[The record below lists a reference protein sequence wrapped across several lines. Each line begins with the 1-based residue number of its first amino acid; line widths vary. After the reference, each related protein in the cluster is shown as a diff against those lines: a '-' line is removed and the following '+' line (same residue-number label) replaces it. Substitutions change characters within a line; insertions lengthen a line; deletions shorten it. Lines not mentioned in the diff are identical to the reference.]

1 MTPVDFS
8 IPDDLQARL
17 DDIQRFVD
25 GELIPL
31 ETQLL
36 AGDWESL
43 TATLDERRSQVQASG
58 WWAPNLPS
66 DAGGTGASLVE
77 LGLISEELGRTPTGH
92 YVFGCQAPDAGNAEL
107 LLLHGTEGQRTRYLE
122 PLAAGRIRSCFC
134 MTEPEYA
141 GSNPVEMGTI
151 ARREGDEYVIDGHKW
166 FATAADGAQFA
177 IVMAVT
183 NPDEAKHRRASRIL
197 VDCDQEGF
205 SLERN
210 IPVMGHPGAG
220 YFSHGEV
227 RLTGCRVPVSQ
238 RLGDEGAGFIMA
250 QERLGPGRI
259 HHCMRWL
266 GICRRVVEL
275 MTDYALSRHLKADMR
290 LADTQIVQA
299 WIAESA
305 AELRA
310 ARALVLETAW
320 TIQEHGFKAARDNVS
335 MIKFVTAN
343 TLQRIVDRAIQI
355 HGALGVTDD
364 TILSFWY
371 REERAARIYDGP
383 DEVHK
388 LAVARHMLKERA
400 RAAAG

>member
-1 MTPVDFS
+1 MDFS
-8 IPDDLQARL
+8 IPVDIQTRL
-17 DDIQRFVD
+17 DDIRRFVEQ
-25 GELIPL
+25 ELVPL
-31 ETQLL
+31 ESRLL
-36 AGDWESL
+36 AADWDGL
-43 TATLDERRSQVQASG
+43 TDALDEKRSQVQAAG
-58 WWAPNLPS
+58 WWAPNLPVR
-66 DAGGTGASLVE
+66 AGGTGASLVE

-107 LLLHGTEGQRTRYLE
+107 LLLHGSEEQRDRYLV
-122 PLAAGRIRSCFC
+122 PLASGQIRSCFC
-134 MTEPEYA
+134 MTEPEFA
-141 GSNPVEMGTI
+141 GSNPVQMGTV
-151 ARREGDEYVIDGHKW
+151 ARREGDDYVIEGHKW
-166 FATAADGAQFA
+166 FATAADGARFA

-183 NPDEAKHRRASRIL
+183 NPDEAKHRRASMIL
-197 VDCDQEGF
+197 VDCDQDGF

-210 IPVMGHPGAG
+210 IPVMGHPGSG

-227 RLTGCRVPVSQ
+227 RLTQCRVPISQ
-238 RLGDEGAGFIMA
+238 RLGEEGAGFIMA

-275 MTDYALSRHLKADMR
+275 MCDYALTRQLNADTK

-305 AELRA
+305 AELLS

-320 TIQEHGFKAARDNVS
+320 IIQEKGFKAARDTVS
-335 MIKFVTAN
+335 MIKFITAN

-388 LAVARHMLKERA
+388 LAVARHLLKARA
-400 RAAAG
+400 RAG

>member
-1 MTPVDFS
+1 MDFS
-8 IPDDLQARL
+8 IPVDIQTRL
-17 DDIQRFVD
+17 DDIRRFVEQ
-25 GELIPL
+25 ELVPL
-31 ETQLL
+31 ESRLL
-36 AGDWESL
+36 AADWDGL
-43 TATLDERRSQVQASG
+43 TDALDEKRSQVQAAG
-58 WWAPNLPS
+58 WWAPNLPVR
-66 DAGGTGASLVE
+66 AGGTGASLVE

-107 LLLHGTEGQRTRYLE
+107 LLLHGSEEQRDRYLV
-122 PLAAGRIRSCFC
+122 PLASGQIRSCFC
-134 MTEPEYA
+134 MTEPEFA
-141 GSNPVEMGTI
+141 GSNPVQMGTV
-151 ARREGDEYVIDGHKW
+151 ARREGDDYVIEGHKW
-166 FATAADGAQFA
+166 FATAADGARFA

-183 NPDEAKHRRASRIL
+183 NPDEAKHRRASMIL
-197 VDCDQEGF
+197 VDCDQDGF

-210 IPVMGHPGAG
+210 IPVMGHPGSG

-227 RLTGCRVPVSQ
+227 RLTQCRVPISQ
-238 RLGDEGAGFIMA
+238 RLGEEGAGFIMA

-275 MTDYALSRHLKADMR
+275 MCDYALTRQLNADTK

-305 AELRA
+305 AELLS

-320 TIQEHGFKAARDNVS
+320 IIQEKGFKAARDNVS
-335 MIKFVTAN
+335 MIKFITAN

-388 LAVARHMLKERA
+388 LAVARHLLKARA
-400 RAAAG
+400 RAG

>member
-1 MTPVDFS
+1 MDFS
-8 IPDDLQARL
+8 IPVEIQTRL
-17 DDIQRFVD
+17 DDIRRFVD
-25 GELIPL
+25 QQLVPL
-31 ETQLL
+31 ESRLL
-36 AGDWESL
+36 AADWDGL
-43 TATLDERRSQVQASG
+43 TDALDEKRSRVQAAG
-58 WWAPNLPS
+58 WWAPNLPVR
-66 DAGGTGASLVE
+66 AGGAGASLVE

-107 LLLHGTEGQRTRYLE
+107 LLLHGSEEQRGRYLE
-122 PLAAGRIRSCFC
+122 PLASGQIRSCFC
-134 MTEPEYA
+134 MTEPEFA
-141 GSNPVEMGTI
+141 GSNPVQMGTV
-151 ARREGDEYVIDGHKW
+151 AHREGGDYVINGHKW
-166 FATAADGAQFA
+166 FATAADGARFA

-183 NPDEAKHRRASRIL
+183 NPDEVKHRRASMIL
-197 VDCDQEGF
+197 VDCDQDGF

-210 IPVMGHPGAG
+210 IPVMGHRGSG

-227 RLTGCRVPVSQ
+227 RLTQCRVPVSQ
-238 RLGDEGAGFIMA
+238 RLGEEGAGFIMA

-275 MTDYALSRHLKADMR
+275 MCDYALTRQLNADTK

-305 AELRA
+305 AELLS

-320 TIQEHGFKAARDNVS
+320 IIQEKGFKAARDNVS
-335 MIKFVTAN
+335 MIKFITAN

-388 LAVARHMLKERA
+388 LAVARHLLKARA
-400 RAAAG
+400 RAG